1 MKKVLVLGAGLSTPY
16 LIRYLLEKHAG
27 ETIVIDRDYRL
38 AKSRIGGHLRGRAV
52 EVSITRPS
60 VLEPYIR
67 EADVVVSMLP
77 AFMHADVIKLAI
89 KHKKPVVTASYIK
102 GEIKELAEE
111 ARKAGVPVIGECG
124 ADPGIDHAMV
134 KRKIDQLKTKG
145 YKIRRVRTAAGA
157 LVHPDYLKNNPWKYK
172 FTWAPRNV
180 IMAGRSTTAYILN
193 SKLHLLPYPKPFD
206 DVRQMH
212 NSITGTMEAYPNSD
226 STRYLNWYGFSQIDE
241 LWRGSIRY
249 PGFISSWRLIA
260 MSGIT
265 DPFLFVPSVVKTYKQ
280 LMSALLGTEEVEEK
294 LREMGATEDDIYR
307 IKWLGLLNEEP
318 LIAYKKAP
326 SVPDVFENLLRQKW
340 KLNPNDRD
348 MVIIQEEIEYE
359 TTEGKKMLWKGS
371 MYHVGEDA
379 QNTAIAFTVGIPVAI
394 ITRLLVE
401 GKLKLEGGLYIPVI
415 PEIYIPLLDELQELG
430 MVFKEEEQL
439 IEETVNVP

>member
-1 MKKVLVLGAGLSTPY
+1 LGAGLSTPY
-16 LIRYLLEKHAG
+16 LIKYLLEKHAG
-27 ETIVIDRDYRL
+27 ETIVLDRDYRL

-89 KHKKPVVTASYIK
+89 KYRKPVVTASYIK
-102 GEIKELAEE
+102 GEIKELGEE

-124 ADPGIDHAMV
+124 ADPGIDHAMA
-134 KRKIDQLKTKG
+134 KRKIDQLRSKG
-145 YKIRRVRTAAGA
+145 YKIKKVRTAAGA
-157 LVHPDYLKNNPWKYK
+157 LVHPDYLKDNPWKYK

-180 IMAGRSTTAYILN
+180 VMAGRSTTAYISN
-193 SKLHLLPYPKPFD
+193 HKLRLLPYPKPFD
-206 DVRQMH
+206 DIRQMH
-212 NSITGTMEAYPNSD
+212 NPITGTMEAYPNSD
-226 STRYLNWYGFSQIDE
+226 SSRYLDWYGFSDINE

-265 DPFLFVPSVVKTYKQ
+265 DPFLFVPEVVKTYRQ
-280 LMSALLGTEEVEEK
+280 LMSSLLGTDDVEGK
-294 LREMGATEDDIYR
+294 LRQMGATPEDIYR
-307 IKWLGLLNEEP
+307 IKWLGLLDEIL
-318 LIAYKKAP
+318 LIAHRKSP
-326 SVPDVFENLLRQKW
+326 TVPDVFESLLRQKW
-340 KLNPNDRD
+340 KLNPKDKD

-359 TTEGKKMLWKGS
+359 TTKGKKMLWKGS

-401 GKLKLEGGLYIPVI
+401 GKLKLDGGLYIPVI
-415 PEIYIPLLDELQELG
+415 PEIYNPLLDELQELG
-430 MVFKEEEQL
+430 LIFNEEEL
-439 IEETVNVP
+439 SIEEEVNVS